1 MIPAIF
7 ALLFAVIEYAYYL
20 GAIHYVNY
28 ATFMG
33 ARALQVDDDPTEV
46 AQDLLTGNMV
56 DYSDGDVEFDINRL
70 EGRVT
75 STFLWEAQSPGFEQ
89 VMGRMDAEMT
99 VTLGPPECL
108 YETRISP
115 EAQRFSDNVLLCQP

>member
-1 MIPAIF
+1 MVPLIF

-33 ARALQVDDDPTEV
+33 ARAQQVDDDPTDV
-46 AQDLLTGNMV
+46 AEDLLSGNMV
-56 DYSDGDVEFDINRL
+56 DYRDGDVEFDIDRT
-70 EGRVT
+70 GGSIT

-89 VMGRMDAEMT
+89 VMGVMDAEMT
-99 VTLGPPECL
+99 VVLGPPECL
-108 YETRISP
+108 YEDRVSALA
-115 EAQRFSDNVLLCQP
+115 AQYSDNKLRCQP